1 MSEDPTADALVRENE
16 KLRKINRVLMER
28 VERST
33 DAQGNAFS
41 LFQAAITLE
50 KMVQQRTGELQ
61 KINAHLRREIIERA
75 EVEDAL
81 EASRRDADRAHASKT
96 KFFAAAS
103 HDLLQPLN
111 IARLFVDALAER
123 ENDPEAGHIV
133 GRIDAALEHAETLL
147 ATLLE
152 MSRLDSGSMR
162 VERSHFALDQLFKR
176 LSNDYALLADERN
189 LKLRVVPS
197 DAIVESDE
205 RLLDRVLRNFV
216 SNALR
221 YTSRGGVLIGARVRG
236 DAIRIEVWDTGEGIA
251 PEDLG
256 EIFEEFKQLDSPGR
270 NGKGLGLGLA
280 IVERIRRLLGCEVH
294 VRSVAGRGSIFGID
308 VPRGDAALVR
318 VPDLAAARIKSGN
331 ALLGKTILVIDDDRS
346 ALEAMGLVLDHWGCR
361 PILADS
367 LRSAVDSATQR
378 VVPDFIVA
386 DFHLGAENGI
396 DAIARVRVACD
407 RPVGAVVVTAD
418 RTADVRALVEWN
430 GHWYLN
436 KPVRVDRLRSLMTHV
451 LTQ

>member
-1 MSEDPTADALVRENE
+1 MTGDATFDALRRENE

-61 KINAHLRREIIERA
+61 KINGQLRREILERA
-75 EVEDAL
+75 DVELAL
-81 EASRRDADRAHASKT
+81 EASRLDAERAHASKT

-111 IARLFVDALAER
+111 IARLFIDALAER
-123 ENDPEAGHIV
+123 ESDPESTHIV
-133 GRIDAALEHAETLL
+133 GRVDAALEHAEALL
-147 ATLLE
+147 GTLLE

-162 VERSHFALDQLFKR
+162 VERTHFALDPLFKR

-189 LKLRVVPS
+189 LRLRVVPS
-197 DAIVESDE
+197 DVVVESDV

-221 YTSRGGVLIGARVRG
+221 YTTRGGVLVGARVRG
-236 DAIRIEVWDTGEGIA
+236 DAVRIEVWDTGDGIA
-251 PEDLG
+251 PDDLG
-256 EIFEEFKQLDSPGR
+256 AIFEEFKQLDVPGR

-280 IVERIRRLLGCEVH
+280 IVERIRRLLECEVR
-294 VRSVAGRGSIFGID
+294 VRSVAGRGSVFGID
-308 VPRGDAALVR
+308 VPRGDPALVR
-318 VPDLAAARIKSGN
+318 DRDLAASRSKNGN
-331 ALLGKTILVIDDDRS
+331 ALLGKTILVIDDDPS

-367 LRSAVDSATQR
+367 LRSAVDSAERR
-378 VVPDFIVA
+378 VPPDFIVA
-386 DFHLGAENGI
+386 DFHLGTESGL
-396 DAIARVRVACD
+396 DAIAGVRAACQ
-407 RPVGAVVVTAD
+407 RPVSAVVVTAD
-418 RTADVRALVEWN
+418 RTPDVRALVEWN

-451 LTQ
+451 LAG